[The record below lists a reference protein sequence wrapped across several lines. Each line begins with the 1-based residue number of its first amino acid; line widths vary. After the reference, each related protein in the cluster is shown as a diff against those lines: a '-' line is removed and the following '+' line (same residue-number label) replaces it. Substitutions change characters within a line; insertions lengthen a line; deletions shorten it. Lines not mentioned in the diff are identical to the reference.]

1 MTGERIRQ
9 LRKALRISQVELAEK
24 LRINASAI
32 SQMESGRIRPS
43 LDTMIQLNK
52 LVGVNLHWLITGS
65 GEMFDPDSAPKYNT
79 ASKQLTQLQEMLNKQ
94 LKEIVEAKA
103 NISGG
108 DVIDFHVTGEIAAG
122 PPVESNEG
130 VLDVISVRRSMIQ
143 GVVDDFMCLRVNGQ
157 SMEPEILNND
167 VVLIRPS
174 SDWNSLSGKICAVR
188 VDGSITLKKM
198 ILDYA
203 KKLIFL
209 LSLNDSYQPIVVD
222 PNEHQDISLIGYL
235 FFLFRKVQ

>member
-1 MTGERIRQ
+1 MTGERIKQ
-9 LRKALRISQVELAEK
+9 LRKSLKLSQVELAEK
-24 LRINASAI
+24 LSINASAI
-32 SQMESGRIRPS
+32 SQMESGKIRPS

-65 GEMFDPDSAPKYNT
+65 GNMFDPGAGQNYNP
-79 ASKQLTQLQEMLNKQ
+79 ASKQLTQLQEMLNRQ
-94 LKEIVEAKA
+94 LQDIIDAKT
-103 NISGG
+103 NLNSG

-198 ILDYA
+198 VLDYA

-209 LSLNDSYQPIVVD
+209 LSLNDTYQPIVVD